1 MRALI
6 RLVVD
11 LCAAAVCLPAIVAG
25 AVASLRPGSRRRPPQ
40 KPRVLWGSQPIKA
53 LAWMAETA
61 RRAGYESEVVV
72 RELYAIYPPEH
83 FDHIV
88 FARSANPVVHRF
100 TDSVAAFRFFAQ
112 ALSRYDAFAYYFDGG
127 VLRRTVLHG
136 MEIPLLKL
144 LGKKVVLI
152 PYGSDAW
159 VTDHIPNLLWRA
171 ALLVDYPEL
180 GARAAEVERHVRQ
193 GCRHADCVLGC
204 MAHIS
209 CLPRWD
215 ILPLTCYPVDTH
227 AVEPVWPAT
236 EGTVRI
242 VHAANHRGF
251 KGTDFLVAAVER
263 LRAEGHDVELDVVER
278 TTNEDALARI
288 ARADIYVDQLVAGYA
303 FAAME
308 AMALGKVV
316 ISPVDGTEATRV
328 FRRYSY
334 LDECPVIDASPETIH
349 DVLER
354 LLADR
359 ASWPELARATRRFC
373 ERRHSFD
380 ANAEMW
386 DAIFRRIWFGEEVD
400 LINLYHPLRLGPS
413 RRAGPSR
420 AATVRR

>member
-6 RLVVD
+6 RLLVD
-11 LCAAAVCLPAIVAG
+11 LCAAAAGVPIIIAG
-25 AVASLRPGSRRRPPQ
+25 AVAGLRPGTRRRPPE
-40 KPRVLWGSQPIKA
+40 KPRILWGSQPIKA
-53 LAWMAETA
+53 LAWMAECA
-61 RRAGYESEVVV
+61 RRAGYEGEVAV
-72 RELYAIYPPEH
+72 RDLFPIYGPEH
-83 FDHIV
+83 FDHV
-88 FARSANPVVHRF
+88 VLAPSANPVVHRF
-100 TDSVAAFRFFAQ
+100 TDSLAAFRFFAG
-112 ALSRYDAFAYYFDGG
+112 ALSRFDVFAFYFDGG
-127 VLRRTVLHG
+127 VLRRTFLGRWEV
-136 MEIPLLKL
+136 PLLKL

-171 ALLVDYPEL
+171 ALLLDYPEL
-180 GARAAEVERHVRQ
+180 GARAAEVERRIRQ

-204 MAHIS
+204 MAHIV

-215 ILPLTCYPVDTH
+215 IMPLTCYPVDTH
-227 AVEPVWPAT
+227 AVEPVWPAS

-251 KGTDFLVAAVER
+251 KGTDFLIAAVER

-288 ARADIYVDQLVAGYA
+288 AQADIYVDQLVAGYA

-308 AMALGKVV
+308 AMALGKIVV
-316 ISPVDGTEATRV
+316 SPVDGTEATQV

-334 LDECPVIDASPETIH
+334 LGECPVVDASPETIH
-349 DVLER
+349 DVLAR

-359 ASWPELARATRRFC
+359 ERWPELARATRRFC
-373 ERRHSFD
+373 ERRHSFE

-386 DAIFRRIWFGEEVD
+386 DAIYRRVWFGEDID
-400 LINLYHPLRLGPS
+400 LVNFYHPLR
-413 RRAGPSR
+413 
-420 AATVRR
+420 